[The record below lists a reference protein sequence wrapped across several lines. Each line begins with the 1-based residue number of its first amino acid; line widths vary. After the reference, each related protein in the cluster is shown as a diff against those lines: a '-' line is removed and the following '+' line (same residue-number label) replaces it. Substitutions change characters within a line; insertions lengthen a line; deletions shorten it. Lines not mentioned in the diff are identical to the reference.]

1 MSQPDHRKR
10 VGYATLTP
18 AYRLLELDHPTAL
31 SRAEIRLRAEFATV
45 FDRAAVRRI
54 LHDSYDRLVTQAS
67 VTFYLPVLAER
78 FARQRLLAQAKAEG
92 RVAQSRPIVLF
103 LCTHNAGRSQMA
115 LGFFLQLARG
125 RAIGWSAGTEPSRR
139 LNPAVIAAMSETG
152 IDITDEYPK
161 PWTDE
166 IVRAADIIIT
176 LGCGDTCPLLP
187 DTYYEDWIVDDPA
200 GLSLTQVRP
209 IRDDLRRRVLQLLSD
224 LHIPVAG

>member
-1 MSQPDHRKR
+1 MSQPGDRKR
-10 VGYATLTP
+10 VGYALLTP
-18 AYRLLELDHPTAL
+18 TYRLLELDHPTAL

-45 FDRAAVRRI
+45 FDRDSVRRI
-54 LHDSYDRLVTQAS
+54 LHDSYDCFVAQAS
-67 VTFYLPVLAER
+67 VTLYLPVLAER

-92 RVAQSRPIVLF
+92 RVASSKPVVLF

-115 LGFFLQLARG
+115 LGYFLKLARG
-125 RAIGWSAGTEPSRR
+125 RAIGWSGGTEPSRW
-139 LNPAVIAAMSETG
+139 LNPAVVGAMAEVG

-176 LGCGDTCPLLP
+176 LGCGDICPQLP

-200 GLSLTQVRP
+200 GLSLAQVRP
-209 IRDDLRRRVLQLLSD
+209 IRDDLRRRVVRMLSD
-224 LHIPVAG
+224 LHIPVAS